1 MRARGQ
7 TRDPIA
13 AYRRLSWPRLARA
26 VGALGLVGLL
36 AGCAQLFFHPM
47 DRSHRATPAQVGLPY
62 EDVNFN
68 AGDGVNLH
76 GWFLPA
82 FGKANATVV
91 FMHGNADDIG
101 SHLLS
106 IAWMPP
112 AGYNVFMFDYRGYG
126 ASAGT
131 PSFDG
136 VFDDIESAF
145 ATVLRRVDIDPD
157 RIIVYGQSQGG
168 AMAIYA
174 VTRSAY
180 RHHVRALVIDSAFAS
195 YRRVAKDNVP
205 RFLRKPLDRAGW
217 IPENYSPEKAVAAV
231 SPIPLLI
238 VHGRAD
244 RVVPV
249 SHASTLY
256 AAAERPKA
264 LWIHPSGEH
273 IRLFDAPADRER
285 LLTYFREVLSVPIP
299 VSVPGQFTAFN
310 TLSHLPQ

>member
-1 MRARGQ
+1 MRARSKISADRRIEWRGLAL
-7 TRDPIA
+7 A
-13 AYRRLSWPRLARA
+13 AC
-26 VGALGLVGLL
+26 LVGLL
-36 AGCAQLFFHPM
+36 SGCAQLYFHPM
-47 DRSHRATPAQVGLPY
+47 DRSHRATPAEVGLPF
-62 EDVNFN
+62 EEVNFS
-68 AGDGVNLH
+68 AGDGVDLH

-126 ASAGT
+126 ASAGR

-136 VFDDIESAF
+136 IFDDIESAF

-174 VTRSAY
+174 VTRSAF

-195 YRRVAKDNVP
+195 YRQVAKDSVP
-205 RFLRKPLDRAGW
+205 RFLRRPLDRARW
-217 IPENYSPEKAVAAV
+217 VPEDYSPEKVVAAV

-238 VHGRAD
+238 VHARDD
-244 RVVPV
+244 RVVPAA
-249 SHASTLY
+249 HASALY
-256 AAAERPKA
+256 AAAERPKT
-264 LWIHPSGEH
+264 LWIHPGGEH

-285 LLTYFREVLSVPIP
+285 LLAYLQEVLAAPLP
-299 VSVPGQFTAFN
+299 ASVPGHFTAFN